1 MSIELSPYEA
11 RVIGCL
17 IEKEIT
23 TPEHYPL
30 SLNSLTNACNQKSN
44 RDPMLDLDEATIQ
57 QTVDALNRRFLV
69 SDQTG
74 YGSRV
79 TKYQHR
85 FCNGNFGGLKFSPR
99 ELAILCELLLRGPQ
113 TPGELRT
120 RASRMSAF
128 ADVSEVEHVL
138 TQLAQR
144 EDGPFVARLMREPGR
159 RESRYAHLFSGDV
172 EGADSSEHMVTAV
185 TPASTLVATAPAMA
199 AEARNTADMNELQD
213 RVTRLEADVAELRAL
228 LEDLTAP

>member
-1 MSIELSPYEA
+1 MPIELTPNEA

-30 SLNSLTNACNQKSN
+30 SVNSLTNACNQKSN
-44 RDPMLDLDEATIQ
+44 RDPVLELDEATVQ
-57 QTVDALNRRFLV
+57 QTLDALNRRFLV

-99 ELAILCELLLRGPQ
+99 ELAVLCELLLRGPQ
-113 TPGELRT
+113 TPGELRS
-120 RASRMSAF
+120 RASRMCAF
-128 ADVSEVEHVL
+128 SDVSEVDHVL
-138 TQLAQR
+138 MQLAQR
-144 EDGPFVARLMREPGR
+144 EDGPFVVRLAREPGR
-159 RESRYAHLFSGDV
+159 RESRYAHLFSGEV
-172 EGADSSEHMVTAV
+172 EGADSNEPVVPVASAIGAVSPAPSFTATVAKTQSETE
-185 TPASTLVATAPAMA
+185 L
-199 AEARNTADMNELQD
+199 EARIA
-213 RVTRLEADVAELRAL
+213 RLEAEVAELRAL